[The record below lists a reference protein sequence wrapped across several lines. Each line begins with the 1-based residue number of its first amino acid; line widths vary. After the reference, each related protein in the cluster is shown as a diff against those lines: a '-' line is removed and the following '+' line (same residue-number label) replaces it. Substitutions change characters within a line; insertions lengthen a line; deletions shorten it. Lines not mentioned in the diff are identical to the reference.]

1 MGCLPSSLSVPKRP
15 MITPVHVG
23 QYLNHP
29 SGSGQGNQAYAE
41 RGARAAK
48 VSKEVARCAGLLRQM
63 YALELSIWGMDE
75 NVADEMP
82 RMEEMKKKAN
92 AIFTEVRSIVC
103 TWSPTAR
110 GGGGMML
117 GWSPEEEEHV
127 IAISNIINQH
137 GSRRYEDVV

>member
-1 MGCLPSSLSVPKRP
+1 MK
-15 MITPVHVG
+15 
-23 QYLNHP
+23 
-29 SGSGQGNQAYAE
+29 
-41 RGARAAK
+41 
-48 VSKEVARCAGLLRQM
+48 
-63 YALELSIWGMDE
+63 

-92 AIFTEVRSIVC
+92 AIFTEIRSIVY

-110 GGGGMML
+110 GRGEMML

-127 IAISNIINQH
+127 IAIFNIIDQH